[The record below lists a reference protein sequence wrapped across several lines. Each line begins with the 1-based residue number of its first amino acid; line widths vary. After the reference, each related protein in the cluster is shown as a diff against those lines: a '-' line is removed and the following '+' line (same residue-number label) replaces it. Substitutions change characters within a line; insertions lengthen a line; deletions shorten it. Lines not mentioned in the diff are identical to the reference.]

1 MRRNGLNRSCAVRS
15 FARRRPKPVIQVG
28 STFRMRSKFAA
39 MAASLT
45 RLGNLALQNTRRI
58 PSRRKAPFF
67 QPCRFRPLH
76 TTPVYRRPNEN
87 QSSEIQFDIN
97 ALEAEDREQYNL
109 LSPEEKQGFEEEYIA
124 LHKYMT
130 SPEVEAELNAEV
142 AQAAY
147 EVQQRMPPDNV
158 RPPRIKPGLMSMG
171 ELDEEGT
178 GEDEEFKGDDIS
190 SSAHG
195 ELEQHREKREYA
207 RIAAWEMPL
216 LSSMSPSPKTAI
228 YGLS

>member
-1 MRRNGLNRSCAVRS
+1 
-15 FARRRPKPVIQVG
+15 
-28 STFRMRSKFAA
+28 
-39 MAASLT
+39 MAASLNKL
-45 RLGNLALQNTRRI
+45 RNLALQNTRQI

-76 TTPVYRRPNEN
+76 NTSIYRHPNEN
-87 QSSEIQFDIN
+87 QPSKIKFDIN
-97 ALEAEDREQYNL
+97 ALEPEDREEYNL
-109 LSPEEKQGFEEEYIA
+109 LSLEEKQGFEEEYIA
-124 LHKYMT
+124 LHKHMT

-147 EVQQRMPPDNV
+147 EVQQRTPPDNV

-171 ELDEEGT
+171 ELDAEGT

-190 SSAHG
+190 STAHG
-195 ELEQHREKREYA
+195 ELEQHREMREYA

-216 LSSMSPSPKTAI
+216 LSSMSKLTSR
-228 YGLS
+228 GMWEWC